1 MGSLRCQKTS
11 TKGDLPESAQ
21 KEIEY
26 LFLQEII
33 LKVEKNVIPDSLI
46 INFRQTPLKKV
57 QCGSNTLAKKDNKT
71 VTIVGADDKR
81 FIAATFSITLS
92 GKFLPIQ

>member
-1 MGSLRCQKTS
+1 MGFLRCQKTS
-11 TKGDLPESAQ
+11 TKVDLPESAQ

-33 LKVEKNVIPDSLI
+33 LKVEKNVIPE
-46 INFRQTPLKKV
+46 TPLKKV